1 MEETALRGNKA
12 GKRNNSGC
20 VYFPHLLPPLL
31 FMLLLLCR
39 NNHLRNE
46 PSFPFTHTREFH
58 TLLWK
63 HLSLNSAVEI
73 STRVQVALVESVV
86 CTQRCLSALSFAV
99 AALVINWSI
108 RSLLLRKQCPSDVPH
123 CHFAFVQSVHGV
135 EPSEVTSTS
144 PPFFPLLR
152 IASSLIS
159 QENEPWSAREELRSG
174 RDLKKSTGVCS
185 AATED

>member
-1 MEETALRGNKA
+1 M
-12 GKRNNSGC
+12 
-20 VYFPHLLPPLL
+20 
-31 FMLLLLCR
+31 
-39 NNHLRNE
+39 
-46 PSFPFTHTREFH
+46 
-58 TLLWK
+58 
-63 HLSLNSAVEI
+63 EI

-108 RSLLLRKQCPSDVPH
+108 RSLLPRKQCPTDVPH

-144 PPFFPLLR
+144 PPSFPLLR

-185 AATED
+185 AATEDYGGLFRKAQEEQRRIPVIPEGKFLSINKRQF